1 MGQCVRMDAPQ
12 LTTNN
17 LIFMWTII
25 ESILWWLFIVI
36 LVLIVIILIGFYLR
50 GAFRDRINYK
60 VKYAPRPDD
69 PQFPFTLATI
79 TNSFI
84 TKGIVTDFWHDTDAI
99 QKARLDAISKA
110 QHTINFETFF
120 MTPGKRADDFAAALA
135 ERASAGVEIRL
146 IVDHYGTKDISEQY
160 WRRLRGAGVTISF
173 FNPFNWKAPLDYAG
187 RTHRKLLLIDS
198 KFGLVGGAGISDLWD
213 GVEKDDDTQPWLDVE
228 MRLEGE
234 IVNILEGVFSQ
245 HWTFGDGTANLA
257 PQKFQVT
264 EDTAKQQELMLVVP
278 GANPRIRFSPIKA
291 FKYNS
296 IICARK
302 RIWLASPYFLPDDN
316 SIDLLVAAKQDG
328 VDVRILTTSKRSDKK
343 PVYYAS
349 YEHYGKLLQG
359 DVEIYE
365 FQPSMTHAKMLLID
379 DIWAT
384 TGSANFD
391 PRSFSHNEEA
401 DICSAQPLLVQGIKD
416 TFEKGFAQ
424 SKRITQ
430 EEWQRR
436 SLIKHR
442 ILGNVVDFFQ
452 WQL

>member
-1 MGQCVRMDAPQ
+1 MIQS
-12 LTTNN
+12 
-17 LIFMWTII
+17 IF
-25 ESILWWLFIVI
+25 WWL
-36 LVLIVIILIGFYLR
+36 LVALIIIILAIFIGFYLR
-50 GAFRDRINYK
+50 GAFRDRITYK
-60 VKYAPRPDD
+60 VRHAPKPHE
-69 PQFPFTLATI
+69 PQFPLILASI

-84 TKGIVTDFWHDTDAI
+84 TDGVITDFWNEAPAI
-99 QKARLDAISKA
+99 QQARIEAIGKARR
-110 QHTINFETFF
+110 TIDFETFF

-146 IVDHYGTKDISEQY
+146 IVDHYGTKDMSDRY
-160 WRRLRGAGVTISF
+160 WRRLRGAGVKVSF
-173 FNPFNWKAPLDYAG
+173 FNPFNWRAPLDYAG
-187 RTHRKLLLIDS
+187 RTHRKLLLIDGE
-198 KFGLVGGAGISDLWD
+198 FGLVGGAGISDLWD

-228 MRLEGE
+228 MRIEGK
-234 IVNILEGVFSQ
+234 IIAILSGVFSQ
-245 HWTFGDGTANLA
+245 HWTFGDATADFSRA
-257 PQKFQVT
+257 KFQAFNNNGKDNNGKDNSG
-264 EDTAKQQELMLVVP
+264 EDNQQDLMLVIP
-278 GANPRIRFSPIKA
+278 GANPRIRFSPIKS

-316 SIDLLVAAKQDG
+316 SMDILVAAKQDG

-349 YEHYGKLLQG
+349 YEHYGKLLKG
-359 DVEIYE
+359 GVEIYE
-365 FQPSMTHAKMLLID
+365 FQPSMTHAKLLLID

-391 PRSFSHNEEA
+391 PRSFSHNEEL
-401 DICSAQPLLVQGIKD
+401 DICSAQPKLVAGIKD

-424 SKRITQ
+424 SQRVTYQK
-430 EEWQRR
+430 WQQR

-442 ILGNVVDFFQ
+442 VLGNAVDFFQ